1 MLCNAITSTFNSNQV
16 INEPNTIAEQSTDP
30 FGGYNPF
37 AFADNA
43 KIVWTVVGIIV
54 ATLIVMYI
62 TIHYYVNM
70 KKLKPNEVPKGFTML
85 IFILINYAKQLVFEI
100 LGPNFIKFTPY
111 FLTLFLYIMVSN
123 MVDIVGFE
131 NPTGSLT
138 VTLSMGL
145 VTFFGTFIIG
155 FRYQR
160 LSYLKKFAV
169 GISIKN
175 KKTNKK
181 TYIPVMINPL
191 EVIGSITP
199 LISISMRLWGNIF
212 AGGVIIAM
220 FYSIPMA
227 FTGNNPLNPQPL
239 NAYAWTMIMGL
250 FAAPFNAYLGVMVGT
265 IQALVFTML
274 TMVYWTLAQSEESVN
289 EGYKFV
295 PYDSECYIKLNNVSE
310 LKE

>member
-1 MLCNAITSTFNSNQV
+1 MLFNAIDSVIRNSEV
-16 INEPNTIAEQSTDP
+16 ISEPNLTAEESTNP
-30 FGGYNPF
+30 FESYNPF

-43 KIVWTVVGIIV
+43 KVIWTVIGIAV
-54 ATLIVMYI
+54 ATLIVLYI
-62 TIHYYVNM
+62 VIHYYVNM
-70 KKLKPNEVPKGFTML
+70 KKLKPNEAPKGFTML
-85 IFILINYAKQLVFEI
+85 IFILVNYAKQLVFEI

-160 LSYLKKFAV
+160 LSYLKKFAI
-169 GISIKN
+169 GINIKHKN
-175 KKTNKK
+175 SDKK
-181 TYIPVMINPL
+181 TYIPVMVNPL
-191 EVIGSITP
+191 EIIGSITP

-212 AGGVIIAM
+212 AGTVIIAM

-227 FTGNNPLNPQPL
+227 FSGNNPLQPQPL
-239 NAYAWTMIMGL
+239 DAYAWTMIMGL